1 MVNEA
6 IICYIFPGG
15 KGSTLPKLLYP
26 VQTLLAIG
34 KKCGLKSTGGD
45 VKCYWGRATAQMEF
59 SDFLKDVNLH
69 FPDERLQL
77 APEIEGRGGRRA
89 CSGLPLKPYCFE

>member
-1 MVNEA
+1 M
-6 IICYIFPGG
+6 ICYLFPGG

-26 VQTLLAIG
+26 VHILLTKIR

-45 VKCYWGRATAQMEF
+45 VTCYWGRATAQEQF
-59 SDFLKDVNLH
+59 SDFLKDLNLH
-69 FPDERLQL
+69 FPDECLQL
-77 APEIEGRGGRRA
+77 ALEIEGRGGRRA